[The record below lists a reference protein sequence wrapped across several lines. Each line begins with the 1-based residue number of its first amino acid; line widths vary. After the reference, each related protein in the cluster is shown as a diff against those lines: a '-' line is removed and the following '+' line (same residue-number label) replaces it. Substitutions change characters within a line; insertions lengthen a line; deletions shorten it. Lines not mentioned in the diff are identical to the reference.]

1 MELRGARVSDDIE
14 DREVHLCRVGTVE
27 LLKALKAD
35 HRKNVPQPIRQVS
48 AKLEVVKTEG

>member
-1 MELRGARVSDDIE
+1 MSDDIE